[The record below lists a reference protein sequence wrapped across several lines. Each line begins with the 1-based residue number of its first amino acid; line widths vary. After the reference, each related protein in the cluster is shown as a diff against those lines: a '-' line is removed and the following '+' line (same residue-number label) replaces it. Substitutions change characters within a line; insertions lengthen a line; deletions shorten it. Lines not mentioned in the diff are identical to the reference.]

1 MSSEKNKS
9 LGHNSFNIDDYKNGM
24 EQIKNATAKLS
35 EVWKRIRRASNYH
48 IGSHGGDYYFADE
61 QSNAKDCERYP
72 ATSPEFGLYRR
83 PNPYEKKEFAG
94 KTVDTLDNVIDDL
107 HTIEVDIADS
117 LKSMEGK
124 NE

>member
-35 EVWKRIRRASNYH
+35 EVWRRIRKASNYH

-107 HTIEVDIADS
+107 HTIEVDIADG
-117 LKSMEGK
+117 LKSMEVK
-124 NE
+124 DE

>member
-1 MSSEKNKS
+1 M
-9 LGHNSFNIDDYKNGM
+9 LQDIFHNSFNIDDYKNGM

-61 QSNAKDCERYP
+61 QSNVKDCERYP
-72 ATSPEFGLYRR
+72 ATKPEFGNTRKCT
-83 PNPYEKKEFAG
+83 PFEKKDFAG
-94 KTVDTLDNVIDDL
+94 RANVELEQSHYEALSIYGRLLD
-107 HTIEVDIADS
+107 
-117 LKSMEGK
+117 LKDKVKGGN

>member
-48 IGSHGGDYYFADE
+48 IGAHGGDYYFADE
-61 QSNAKDCERYP
+61 QSNTKDCERYP

-83 PNPYEKKEFAG
+83 PNPYEKKEFAFVRTEQQIN
-94 KTVDTLDNVIDDL
+94 KIIKECNEIEKLENMETV
-107 HTIEVDIADS
+107 
-117 LKSMEGK
+117 
-124 NE
+124 

>member
-24 EQIKNATAKLS
+24 EQIKTATAKLS
-35 EVWKRIRRASNYH
+35 EIWRRIRSASNYH

-117 LKSMEGK
+117 LKSMEVK
-124 NE
+124 DE

>member
-1 MSSEKNKS
+1 MSTEKKS

-35 EVWKRIRRASNYH
+35 EVWRRIRKASNYH

-124 NE
+124 ND

>member
-35 EVWKRIRRASNYH
+35 EVWRLIRKASNYH

-61 QSNAKDCERYP
+61 PS
-72 ATSPEFGLYRR
+72 
-83 PNPYEKKEFAG
+83 
-94 KTVDTLDNVIDDL
+94 
-107 HTIEVDIADS
+107 TITDIRNGI
-117 LKSMEGK
+117 EGFFYK
-124 NE
+124 VLAFFKALLNIA

>member
-1 MSSEKNKS
+1 MSTEKKS

-35 EVWKRIRRASNYH
+35 EVWRRIRKASNYH

-61 QSNAKDCERYP
+61 QSNVKDCERYP

-83 PNPYEKKEFAG
+83 PNPYEKKDFAG
-94 KTVDTLDNVIDDL
+94 KTINTLDNVIDDL

-124 NE
+124 ND

>member
-24 EQIKNATAKLS
+24 EQIKTATAKLS
-35 EVWKRIRRASNYH
+35 EIWRRIRSASNYH

-107 HTIEVDIADS
+107 HTIEVDIADG
-117 LKSMEGK
+117 LKSMEVK
-124 NE
+124 DE